1 MERLD
6 GLVLGHIVS
15 FLDPEDIVRL
25 GRTCRHMHA
34 LMPQVKLTTE
44 TWNGPD
50 FHIFGPRGGH
60 WKPELYFDGPKLSS
74 MVKELQ
80 LSVAW
85 QDQGWGN
92 RKGEIYMMLMRP
104 VQNGEPEEI
113 AKYPRLFGIAEHY
126 EKEAHTVIAADH
138 PVVAKAKARDFY
150 RFMRNAGGGG
160 GHQLKAKNFRVK
172 ATVCTVVFDS
182 IPSSTLGE

>member
-6 GLVLGHIVS
+6 ALVLQHIAS

-25 GRTCRHMHA
+25 GRTCRHIHA
-34 LMPQVKLTTE
+34 VMPRVILTTE
-44 TWNGPD
+44 LWKGAD
-50 FHIFGPRGGH
+50 FNITGPRGGH
-60 WKPELYFDGPKLSS
+60 WAPELYFDGPILPS

-80 LSVAW
+80 LSAVW

-92 RKGEIYMMLMRP
+92 RKGELYLMLMRP
-104 VQNGEPEEI
+104 VPDGSPVEI

-126 EKEAHTVIAADH
+126 EKEERKVIAADH
-138 PVVAKAKARDFY
+138 PVVAEARARDFY

-160 GHQLKAKNFRVK
+160 GHKLKVKNFRVK
-172 ATVCTVVFDS
+172 ATVCAVVY
-182 IPSSTLGE
+182 